1 MKARIYVFTLHGVAG
16 NKMYAGVVGEER
28 KFSLLFIFGSNER
41 VC

>member
-16 NKMYAGVVGEER
+16 NKMSAGLVGEER
-28 KFSLLFIFGSNER
+28 KFSLLFIFGSDER